1 MSITHGTSVRTGI
14 ADYVVDL
21 IDAGSAAGKLKF
33 YTANFASLMTTL
45 TFSDPAFA
53 AASNGSATMTAGA
66 ITGTISLAGT
76 NTMAK
81 FRITDSDDNT
91 VMEGDVGTSGA
102 DINLTSVSFN
112 QNDTVTINSLTYQAA
127 P

>member
-1 MSITHGTSVRTGI
+1 MTIAHTSTVRTGI

-33 YTANFASLMTTL
+33 YTANFADLMVTL
-45 TFSDPAFA
+45 TFADPAFG
-53 AASNGSATMTAGA
+53 AASAGEAAMSAGTLS
-66 ITGTISLAGT
+66 GTINLAGT

-81 FRITDSDDNT
+81 FRITDSDDT
-91 VMEGDVGTSGA
+91 VVLEGDVGTSGA
-102 DINLTSVSFN
+102 DINLTSVSFSN
-112 QNDTVTINSLTYQAA
+112 GDGININSLTYIAC

>member
-1 MSITHGTSVRTGI
+1 MSITHDDDVRTGI

-21 IDAGSAAGKLKF
+21 IDAGGGTGKLKF
-33 YTANFASLMTTL
+33 YTANFADLMT
-45 TFSDPAFA
+45 SINFA
-53 AASNGSATMTAGA
+53 ATAFQDASAGEATMTSGA

-81 FRITDSDDNT
+81 FRITDYADVT
-91 VMEGDVGTSGA
+91 IIEGDVGTSGA

-112 QNDTVTINSLTYQAA
+112 QNDTVTINSLTYVAC

>member
-1 MSITHGTSVRTGI
+1 MSITHGTAVRTGV

-21 IDAGSAAGKLKF
+21 IDAGGGAGKLKF

-45 TFSDPAFA
+45 NFA
-53 AASNGSATMTAGA
+53 ATAFQDAASGQATMTSGA

-81 FRITDSDDNT
+81 FRITDFADAT
-91 VMEGDVGTSGA
+91 IIEGDVGTAGA

-112 QNDTVTINSLTYQAA
+112 QNDTVTINSLTYVAA

>member
-1 MSITHGTSVRTGI
+1 MSITHSATVRTGI

-45 TFSDPAFA
+45 TFSAPAFGP
-53 AASNGSATMTAGA
+53 ASSGSATMTAGA
-66 ITGTISLAGT
+66 ITGTITLAGT

-81 FRITDSDDNT
+81 FRITDSND
-91 VMEGDVGTSGA
+91 VVIIEGDVGTAGA

>member
-1 MSITHGTSVRTGI
+1 
-14 ADYVVDL
+14 
-21 IDAGSAAGKLKF
+21 
-33 YTANFASLMTTL
+33 
-45 TFSDPAFA
+45 
-53 AASNGSATMTAGA
+53 MTAGA

-81 FRITDSDDNT
+81 FRITDFADNI

>member
-1 MSITHGTSVRTGI
+1 MSITHGTTVRTGV

-21 IDAGSAAGKLKF
+21 IDAGGGAGKLKF

-45 TFSDPAFA
+45 NFAATAFQA
-53 AASNGSATMTAGA
+53 AASGSATMTAGA

-81 FRITDSDDNT
+81 FRITDFADN
-91 VMEGDVGTSGA
+91 VIIEGDVGTAGA

-112 QNDTVTINSLTYQAA
+112 QNDTVTINSLTYVAM

>member
-1 MSITHGTSVRTGI
+1 MSITHGTSVRTGV

-21 IDAGSAAGKLKF
+21 IDAGSGAGKLKF
-33 YTANFASLMTTL
+33 YTANYADLMATL
-45 TFSDPAFA
+45 TFADPAFA
-53 AASNGSATMTAGA
+53 AASGGSATMVSGA

-81 FRITDSDDNT
+81 FYTTDSDDN
-91 VMEGDVGTSGA
+91 VVLAGDVGTAGA

-112 QNDTVTINSLTYQAA
+112 QNDTVTINSLTYVAA
-127 P
+127 S

>member
-1 MSITHGTSVRTGI
+1 MSITHETSVRTTI
-14 ADYVVDL
+14 ADTVVDL
-21 IDAGSAAGKLKF
+21 IDAGAAAGKLKF
-33 YTANFASLMTTL
+33 YTANFADLMTTL
-45 TFSDPAFA
+45 TFADPAFQA
-53 AASNGSATMTAGA
+53 AALGEAVMTAGA

-81 FRITDSDDNT
+81 FRITDSDDN
-91 VMEGDVGTSGA
+91 VVISGDVGTSGA

-112 QNDTVTINSLTYQAA
+112 QNDTVTINSLTYVAA